1 MKSDFKICN
10 VSEKHN
16 VFIWL
21 PMKTASSTLSWI
33 FAHYDFKKVR
43 YESDGSHSI
52 IQNDVTHFGHNTDMP
67 PNSDGMK
74 LICSLRNPY
83 ERFFSFFKM
92 HISKDTNKITPE
104 NFENFLEKELVT
116 HKSLLY
122 ESSSIFE
129 KRKPDYFI
137 RTENMYRDLIEI
149 PFIRESKLNTCG
161 ILEEMCEKK
170 INETFDFEHN
180 LFDNQKYK
188 FIINELFSKHFEY
201 GGYKKI
207 N

>member
-1 MKSDFKICN
+1 
-10 VSEKHN
+10 
-16 VFIWL
+16 
-21 PMKTASSTLSWI
+21 MKTASSTLSWI